1 MMSDVAKLLRNMAR
15 PERLELPTRC
25 FEGSRSIQLS
35 YGRVVGNSTIWPGW
49 AKVNQSDGCGEVA
62 MDSIDCSERKR
73 RLAGALLG
81 AGALLLNRHTVTL
94 GLDLPDSLYG
104 CRGLPLRG

>member
-1 MMSDVAKLLRNMAR
+1 
-15 PERLELPTRC
+15 
-25 FEGSRSIQLS
+25 
-35 YGRVVGNSTIWPGW
+35 
-49 AKVNQSDGCGEVA
+49 

-104 CRGLPLRG
+104 CRGFPLRG